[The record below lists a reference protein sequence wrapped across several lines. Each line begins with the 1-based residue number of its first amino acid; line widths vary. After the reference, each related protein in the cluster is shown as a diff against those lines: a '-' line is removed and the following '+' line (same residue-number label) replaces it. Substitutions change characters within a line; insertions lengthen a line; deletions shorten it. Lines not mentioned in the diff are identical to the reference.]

1 MKPKSLS
8 THRRTLLNFGPGF
21 QRGGF
26 TLIELLVVIAIIAIL
41 AAMLLPALSKAKQK
55 AQAIQCMNN
64 LRQLQLGSIIYSGD
78 NRDEIVRTGGQAIRV
93 SFLPNAATEPGS
105 SSNMW
110 VYGDITVP
118 ISAVNADLI
127 KVGLLYPYE
136 KTIAVY
142 KCPADKRSARGADI
156 TGDPLTTRSMSMN
169 GWMNPI
175 QSWNNTRSHPGAKG
189 RDFRKQTDI
198 PNPSNI
204 FVFIDENPH
213 SINDGWFICDPTLT
227 GGAKKW
233 IDRPASYH
241 NSAGGLS
248 FADGH
253 AEIKKW
259 RDTAMTSATA
269 AEDVMP
275 MSPDPGDLQ
284 WLMDR
289 STVIQ

>member
-1 MKPKSLS
+1 MNFRTSI
-8 THRRTLLNFGPGF
+8 RRA
-21 QRGGF
+21 GF

-78 NRDEIVRTGGQAIRV
+78 CNDKIVRTGGQAISV
-93 SFLPNAATEPGS
+93 PFLPNPATEPDNPN
-105 SSNMW
+105 NMW
-110 VYGDITVP
+110 VYGDMTVP
-118 ISAVNADLI
+118 LSAANPELI
-127 KVGLLYPYE
+127 RAGLLYPYE
-136 KTIAVY
+136 KTVAIY
-142 KCPADKRSARGADI
+142 KCPADRRSARGAAFSS
-156 TGDPLTTRSMSMN
+156 DPLTVRSMSMN

-175 QSWNNTRSHPGAKG
+175 QSWNTTRSHPGAKG

-204 FVFIDENPH
+204 FVFIDENPY

-241 NSAGGLS
+241 NNAGGLS

-259 RDTAMTSATA
+259 RDTAMITATGSD
-269 AEDVMP
+269 DVTP
-275 MSPDPGDLQ
+275 INPDPGDLQ

-289 STVIQ
+289 STVVQ

>member
-1 MKPKSLS
+1 MNFRTSF
-8 THRRTLLNFGPGF
+8 HRAA
-21 QRGGF
+21 F

-55 AQAIQCMNN
+55 AQAIQCVNN

-78 NRDEIVRTGGQAIRV
+78 NNEQIVRTGGQSIRV
-93 SFLPNAATEPGS
+93 SYLPNPAAVPGS

-110 VYGDITVP
+110 VYGDIT
-118 ISAVNADLI
+118 SAYAAVNPELI
-127 KVGLLYPYE
+127 KAGLLYPYE
-136 KTIAVY
+136 KTVAIY
-142 KCPADKRSARGADI
+142 KCPADRKQYNGRD
-156 TGDPLTTRSMSMN
+156 TVRSMSMN

-175 QSWNNTRSHPGAKG
+175 QSWNNTRTHNGAKG

-204 FVFIDENPH
+204 FVFIDENPN

-241 NSAGGLS
+241 NGAGGLS

-259 RDTAMTSATA
+259 RDTAMITATA
-269 AEDVMP
+269 AEDVTP